1 MFLCGGFFPLFLIV
15 VMCVLQVNRVLK
27 ALENPYSDAFELE
40 PLDGA
45 HVNGQTAAYDR
56 KPPAW
61 AQRICIT

>member
-1 MFLCGGFFPLFLIV
+1 MGFFSYFLPRGLIV
-15 VMCVLQVNRVLK
+15 VMCVLQVNRVLRV
-27 ALENPYSDAFELE
+27 LENPYSDALELE

-45 HVNGQTAAYDR
+45 HRNGQTAAYDR